1 MVFKQQK
8 GTQSRFIRPCAPVEL
23 PERFPPRREVA
34 PSVVG
39 RYRPAFSEYRPK
51 SVLLPE
57 SFCVPLRRRLG
68 GLSRFH
74 RPIYMKLYLRAYRPA
89 ILILSSEKRICQGP
103 ISAVSFRFLQLYRK
117 FVRWG
122 KPRLRPPIEPS
133 DFQMPR
139 SCFFLA
145 ANSSSVRTPASKS
158 SLYF

>member
-1 MVFKQQK
+1 MVFKQQN

-57 SFCVPLRRRLG
+57 SFCVPLRRRLS

-74 RPIYMKLYLRAYRPA
+74 RPIYMKLYLRAYRTA

-103 ISAVSFRFLQLYRK
+103 IPAVSFRFLQLCRK
-117 FVRWG
+117 FVRRG
-122 KPRLRPPIEPS
+122 KPRLRPPLSLRIFRCPEAAFSWRRIP
-133 DFQMPR
+133 PR
-139 SCFFLA
+139 
-145 ANSSSVRTPASKS
+145 
-158 SLYF
+158 

>member
-39 RYRPAFSEYRPK
+39 RFRPAFSEYRPK

-103 ISAVSFRFLQLYRK
+103 ISAVLFRFFSFTGNLSGGVSPGRA
-117 FVRWG
+117 
-122 KPRLRPPIEPS
+122 PIELS
-133 DFQMPR
+133 DFQIPR